1 MFVMLVCHLWNHLVF
16 EFWSSYL
23 FFKKNKT
30 EHVLETGSIST
41 IMLGPLNMDILNCAQ
56 VTENSSFL

>member
-1 MFVMLVCHLWNHLVF
+1 MVF

-23 FFKKNKT
+23 FFKKIKT

-41 IMLGPLNMDILNCAQ
+41 ILLGPLNMDILNHAQ
-56 VTENSSFL
+56 VTENISLL

>member
-1 MFVMLVCHLWNHLVF
+1 MVF
-16 EFWSSYL
+16 ELSSLYL

-30 EHVLETGSIST
+30 EHVLETGSIFT

-56 VTENSSFL
+56 VTENRSFL